1 MVERH
6 CEQPDPPPDNVT
18 YLDGRS
24 TTWGMANSEE
34 RALIM
39 EAAMD
44 PGHTVHHP
52 ILQMLGPIEL
62 LGATGTVPPRAAK
75 QCLEYCGWLLENP
88 GSTPKPWWRRLPWQ
102 RALGVPT

>member
-1 MVERH
+1 MVERGRGAAGSAARQRH
-6 CEQPDPPPDNVT
+6 LPGQ
-18 YLDGRS
+18 RS
-24 TTWGMANSEE
+24 TWETADTAE

-44 PGHTVHHP
+44 PDRAVHHP
-52 ILQMLGPIEL
+52 ILQLMGPIEL

-88 GSTPKPWWRRLPWQ
+88 GRTAQ
-102 RALGVPT
+102 AMVAALAV